1 MKALSTTILIVVS
14 AVVILIAALVVLTIF
29 GGGMG
34 QVSTLTQFKN
44 NCIIQAKTTCSSFGA
59 MPPTWDLDV
68 SVSGTKTS
76 CSKEVGLA
84 NCDDVCVQVLKGNCQ
99 ADCLPQNKISM
110 CSNNKV
116 CCSQ

>member
-34 QVSTLTQFKN
+34 QVSTLTQFRN
-44 NCIIQAKTTCSSFGA
+44 NCIIQAKTTCSSFGT

-68 SVSGTKTS
+68 PVSGTKTS
-76 CSKEVGLA
+76 CSKELGVA
-84 NCDDVCVQVLKGNCQ
+84 NCDDLCVEVLNRNCK
-99 ADCLPQNKISM
+99 DKCSPQNKISM